1 MIRRIVFLFL
11 FCFLSPPLL
20 AASYGP
26 YSLNAPIAVDG
37 DTIKADVEIWPGIL
51 AEASIRVAGVDTPEL
66 VGNGTRVIPPCE
78 KAMATKAREFTQ
90 AWIGTH
96 QPLSI
101 QRVQSF
107 KYGIGAVVVG
117 KDQTL
122 LAGALIAAGHAR
134 PYSGG
139 ARQLWCQ

>member
-26 YSLNAPIAVDG
+26 YTLIAPVAIDG
-37 DTIKADVEIWPGIL
+37 DTIKAKVEIWPGISV
-51 AEASIRVAGVDTPEL
+51 EANIRVAGVDAPEF

-78 KAMATKAREFTQ
+78 KDMATKARDFTQ

-96 QPLSI
+96 QPLTI

-107 KYGIGAVVVG
+107 KFGIGAVVVG
-117 KDQTL
+117 KDQSL
-122 LAGALIAAGHAR
+122 LAGALIAAGIGR

>member
-26 YSLNAPIAVDG
+26 YSLIAPVAIDG
-37 DTIKADVEIWPGIL
+37 DTIRADVLIWPDII

-78 KAMATKAREFTQ
+78 KVLAAKAREFTQ
-90 AWIGTH
+90 DWINAH
-96 QPLSI
+96 QPLTI

-107 KYGIGAVVVG
+107 KYGIGAIVVG
-117 KDQTL
+117 RDQTL
-122 LAGALIAAGHAR
+122 LAGALIASGIAR

-139 ARQLWCQ
+139 ARQPWCQ